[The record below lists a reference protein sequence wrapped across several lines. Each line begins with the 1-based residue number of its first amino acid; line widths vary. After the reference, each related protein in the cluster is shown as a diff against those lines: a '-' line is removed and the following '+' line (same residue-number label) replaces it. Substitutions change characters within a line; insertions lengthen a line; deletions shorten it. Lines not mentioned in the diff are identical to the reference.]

1 MNQSN
6 AADRF
11 YATGPTGERLYAPS
25 ASDAIDMFV
34 ANQNNQPRNSNP
46 NIEGGFI
53 KGRQGSKYYQENIK
67 KGIHQRYIEE
77 QAQFFG
83 GHRSDYDFETELLRN
98 GYTSFSGA
106 DTTVSVLFKYGKP
119 IIIGEAQTMTYSVYT
134 VTTPVYNLGMN
145 KPAGFVKGPRTI
157 AGSIIFTVFD
167 RHALISAFHYAY
179 DNYLDAQCLDKDY
192 LSDELP
198 PFDLQVS
205 FMNEY
210 GQSAGLTVHDV
221 RINSE
226 GQVMSIED
234 MITENT
240 MQYVASDI
248 TLMQPDFIAEPI

>member
-1 MNQSN
+1 MNHSN

-11 YATGPTGERLYAPS
+11 YATGPTGERRYAPS
-25 ASDAIDMFV
+25 LDEALRHFEQ
-34 ANQNNQPRNSNP
+34 NQNNQ
-46 NIEGGFI
+46 GGQDGFI
-53 KGRQGSKYYQENIK
+53 PREQGDRYYHENIK
-67 KGIHQRYIEE
+67 KGIHQQYIQERN
-77 QAQFFG
+77 QLFG
-83 GHRSDYDFETELLRN
+83 GHRQNYEFKTELLRN

-119 IIIGEAQTMTYSVYT
+119 IVIGEAQTMTYSTYT
-134 VTTPVYNLGMN
+134 VTSPVYNLGMN
-145 KPAGFVKGPRTI
+145 KPSGFVKGPRTI
-157 AGSIIFTVFD
+157 AGTIIFTVFD

-179 DNYLDAQCLDKDY
+179 DNHLDAKCLDKDY

-198 PFDLQVS
+198 PFDLQVT

-210 GQSAGLTVHDV
+210 GQSSGLTVHDV
-221 RINSE
+221 RITTE

-248 TLMQPDFIAEPI
+248 TLMQPNFVEEPI